1 MLELPEV
8 LTMSEQLN
16 SHIIGKKVIEVL
28 PPSKQHKFC
37 WYNGEPEDYDAM
49 LKGSKIELVEGF
61 GIFVEI
67 VFDNKMRLCFNDGV
81 NVRLTSCDKL
91 PKDYQLLINLDDDS
105 ALVFTVA
112 MYGGIIAHN
121 GSYENE
127 YYEASRKAISPFS
140 NEFKAYYEKM
150 LAESKANLTAKAF
163 LATNQRF
170 PGVGNGVSQDILF
183 EAGIHPKRKVNTL
196 SLEEKE
202 KLLDSMIEVLQCM
215 TDQGGRDT
223 EKNLFGEKGGYKV
236 KMSKNTV
243 KLPCSKCGGQVI
255 KETYL
260 GGSIYYCSTC
270 QKLDL
275 K

>member
-1 MLELPEV
+1 MDLYILYLYDEGERSMLELPEV

-127 YYEASRKAISPFS
+127 YYE
-140 NEFKAYYEKM
+140 
-150 LAESKANLTAKAF
+150 
-163 LATNQRF
+163 
-170 PGVGNGVSQDILF
+170 
-183 EAGIHPKRKVNTL
+183 
-196 SLEEKE
+196 
-202 KLLDSMIEVLQCM
+202 
-215 TDQGGRDT
+215 
-223 EKNLFGEKGGYKV
+223 
-236 KMSKNTV
+236 
-243 KLPCSKCGGQVI
+243 
-255 KETYL
+255 
-260 GGSIYYCSTC
+260 
-270 QKLDL
+270 
-275 K
+275 